1 VHAAH
6 RGAAKQRMTLQ
17 ECRYAVGSIVDYL
30 QLRPLPEGTQGLQ
43 VMSSRMF
50 FCNLTA
56 ARPTA
61 YLLELQVMSS
71 RMFFCN
77 ALRLYHT
84 SLDGIKPLTV
94 EHCSLRKRMTVVSC
108 KRSSFRLC
116 QKSEPTLAVR

>member
-1 VHAAH
+1 MHAAH

-30 QLRPLPEGTQGLQ
+30 QLRPLPEGTQG
-43 VMSSRMF
+43 
-50 FCNLTA
+50 
-56 ARPTA
+56 
-61 YLLELQVMSS
+61 LQVMSS